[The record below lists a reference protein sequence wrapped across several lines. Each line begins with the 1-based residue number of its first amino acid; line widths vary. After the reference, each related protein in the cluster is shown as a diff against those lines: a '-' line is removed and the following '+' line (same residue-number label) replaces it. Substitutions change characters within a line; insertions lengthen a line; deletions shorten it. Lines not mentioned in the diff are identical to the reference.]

1 MLRDKFHRKL
11 PIYVSWGFPHGKPGE
26 DLPHFSRITG
36 PGRPGALPFWSPSSA
51 VVASS
56 AAVSTASARAFSV
69 AISKPRASGNSTHPW
84 SRTEMEM
91 AWDMLGWLWGWDLP
105 FWKLWEGWF
114 SLVFCWFMLG
124 LCLVYALLMMACYDA
139 LTVLFWPLENRIYMW
154 FLIASVTSVVVSNS
168 ANYRGGFTG
177 DGYWCPS

>member
-1 MLRDKFHRKL
+1 MFHG
-11 PIYVSWGFPHGKPGE
+11 VFPMVNPVKIFHIFPGSLALA
-26 DLPHFSRITG
+26 DLERCRS
-36 PGRPGALPFWSPSSA
+36 GRPHLRWWPALLLSPLHPRGLSA
-51 VVASS
+51 WRFPSHE
-56 AAVSTASARAFSV
+56 
-69 AISKPRASGNSTHPW
+69 PRAIL
-84 SRTEMEM
+84 RTLE
-91 AWDMLGWLWGWDLP
+91 AGRRRRWRWLGICWDGCGGEIFLFGSCGKVG
-105 FWKLWEGWF
+105 FRWF
-114 SLVFCWFMLG
+114 FVG